1 MQSFKAD
8 LHVHTV
14 LSPCGDLEMSPTN
27 IIAKAKE
34 LGLDCIGITDHNCT
48 LHTKLAKRLGREQ
61 GVFVLMGAEV
71 TSKEEAHC
79 LCFFEDDK
87 SLDEFQIWLDE
98 KLPKIELDEDKFGY
112 QLVVNEE
119 EEIIDQKEYL
129 LISAI
134 DADLDEIYDK
144 VHSLNGLFIPA
155 HVNKG
160 ANSLT
165 SQLGFIP
172 PDIKADAL
180 EISYHISKTNF
191 IKKNA
196 YLKKFQFI
204 QSSDSHYINTLGE
217 TYCNLIMEELSFEEF
232 RLAIAGKDGRYVET
246 IIE

>member
-8 LHVHTV
+8 LHIHTV

-34 LGLDCIGITDHNCT
+34 LGIECLGITDHNST
-48 LHTKLAKRLGREQ
+48 LNAKLAKKIGKDNGIL
-61 GVFVLMGAEV
+61 VLMGAEV

-79 LCFFEDDK
+79 LSFFEDEEGLDK
-87 SLDEFQIWLDE
+87 FQIWLDE
-98 KLPKIELDEDKFGY
+98 KLIKIELDEDRFGY

-119 EEIIDQKEYL
+119 EEIIDQKEFL
-129 LISAI
+129 LINAI
-134 DADLDEIYDK
+134 DADLDEIYNK

-155 HVNKG
+155 HVNKA

-180 EISYHISKTNF
+180 EISRHVTKENF

-204 QSSDSHYINTLGE
+204 QDSDAHFIDSIGE
-217 TYCNLIMEELSFEEF
+217 VYCNLIVEELTFSEI
-232 RLAIAGKDGRYVET
+232 RLAIGGKEGRY
-246 IIE
+246 IENIL

>member
-8 LHVHTV
+8 LHIHTV
-14 LSPCGDLEMSPTN
+14 LSPCGDLEMSPSN
-27 IIAKAKE
+27 IILRAKD
-34 LGLDCIGITDHNCT
+34 LGLDCLGITDHNCT
-48 LHTKLAKRLGREQ
+48 LHAKIAKRLGKEQ
-61 GVFVLMGAEV
+61 GVFVIMGAEV

-79 LCFFEDDK
+79 LCFFEKDEE
-87 SLDEFQIWLDE
+87 LDEFQIWLDE

-119 EEIIDQKEYL
+119 EEIIDQKPYL
-129 LISAI
+129 LINAI
-134 DADLDEIYDK
+134 DADLDEIYTK
-144 VHSLNGLFIPA
+144 VHSLNGIFIPA

-180 EISYHISKTNF
+180 EISSHVSKTNF
-191 IKKNA
+191 IRKNA

-204 QSSDSHYINTLGE
+204 QSSDAHLIDGLGN
-217 TYCNLIMEELSFEEF
+217 TYCNLIMKELSFEEF
-232 RLAIAGKDGRYVET
+232 RKAIRGEDGRYIET

>member
-1 MQSFKAD
+1 MLSFKAD
-8 LHVHTV
+8 LHIHTV

-27 IIAKAKE
+27 IIKRAKE
-34 LGLDCIGITDHNCT
+34 LGIKCLGITDHNST
-48 LHTKLAKRLGREQ
+48 LNAKLAKKVGKDNDI
-61 GVFVLMGAEV
+61 FVLMGAEV

-79 LCFFEDDK
+79 LSFFEDEE
-87 SLDEFQIWLDE
+87 SLDKFQVWLDE
-98 KLPKIELDEDKFGY
+98 KLPMIELDEDKFGY

-119 EEIIDQKEYL
+119 EEIIDQKEFL
-129 LISAI
+129 LINAI
-134 DADLDEIYDK
+134 DADLDEIYEK

-155 HVNKG
+155 HVNKA

-180 EISYHISKTNF
+180 EISRHVTKQNF

-204 QSSDSHYINTLGE
+204 QDSDAHFIDSIGE
-217 TYCNLIMEELSFEEF
+217 VYCNLIVEELSFSEI
-232 RLAIAGKDGRYVET
+232 RLAIGGKEGRY
-246 IIE
+246 IENIL

>member
-8 LHVHTV
+8 LHIHTV

-34 LGLDCIGITDHNCT
+34 LGIQCLGITDHNCT
-48 LHTKLAKRLGREQ
+48 LNAKLAKKIGKENGIL
-61 GVFVLMGAEV
+61 VLMGAEV

-79 LCFFEDDK
+79 LSFFEDEE
-87 SLDEFQIWLDE
+87 SLDKFQVWLDE
-98 KLPKIELDEDKFGY
+98 KLIKIELDEDRFGY

-129 LISAI
+129 LINAI

-155 HVNKG
+155 HVNKA

-180 EISYHISKTNF
+180 EISRHVTKQNF

-204 QSSDSHYINTLGE
+204 QDSDAHFIDSIGE
-217 TYCNLIMEELSFEEF
+217 VYCNLIIEELTFAEI
-232 RLAIAGKDGRYVET
+232 RLAIGGKEGRY
-246 IIE
+246 IENIL

>member
-8 LHVHTV
+8 LHIHTV

-27 IIAKAKE
+27 IITKAKE

-48 LHTKLAKRLGREQ
+48 LHSKLAKRLGKEQ
-61 GVFVLMGAEV
+61 GVFVIMGAEV

-79 LCFFEDDK
+79 LCFFEDAENLDK
-87 SLDEFQIWLDE
+87 FQIWLDE

-134 DADLDEIYDK
+134 DADLDEIYEK

-180 EISYHISKTNF
+180 EISRHVSKTNF

-196 YLKKFQFI
+196 YLKRFQFI
-204 QSSDSHYINTLGE
+204 QSSDAHLIDCVGE
-217 TYCNLIMEELSFEEF
+217 TYCNLIMKELSFEEF
-232 RLAIAGKDGRYVET
+232 RKAIKGEDGRYIET